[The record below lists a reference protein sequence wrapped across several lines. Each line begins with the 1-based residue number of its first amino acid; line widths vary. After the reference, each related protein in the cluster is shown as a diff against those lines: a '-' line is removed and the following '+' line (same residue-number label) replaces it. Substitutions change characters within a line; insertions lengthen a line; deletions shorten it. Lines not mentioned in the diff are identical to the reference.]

1 MARAWGARRTNDE
14 GDLFAR
20 IGAFL
25 VDHRLSPDPA
35 HYAFAHRALSG
46 ADPVLAATIADLTDG
61 GVRLTASDI
70 ERLGGRVVSGASPK
84 PRVNRA
90 PVDESAAR
98 LAAETEAQVADFAS
112 IVREIRNEQQGFGRD
127 LMQSA
132 ASAVQAG
139 GHAEFA
145 RVTSAMIK
153 RVRDSEERLASAT
166 DETELLRAKLAD
178 ARATARRD
186 PLTGLANRLAF
197 AEAFAGRADIDAP
210 HCLALCD
217 VDRFKSIN
225 DCYGHGLGDRVLRT
239 VAETLATVCEGH
251 VVARHGGEEFA
262 VLLSGMTL
270 ADAARRIDEARGAVA
285 ARRLQLR
292 DHEEPIGSVTFSAG
306 VIALRDDEGA
316 EQALERA
323 DQLLYTA
330 KDEGRDR
337 VCAG

>member
-1 MARAWGARRTNDE
+1 MMRAWRARRTDDE

-35 HYAFAHRALSG
+35 HYAFAHRVMSG
-46 ADPVLAATIADLTDG
+46 DDPALAAAVAELVEG
-61 GVRLTASDI
+61 GVRLMAADI
-70 ERLGGRVVSGASPK
+70 ERLGGRVVRGASTP
-84 PRVNRA
+84 PRATRA

-98 LAAETEAQVADFAS
+98 LAAEAEAQVADFAS

-127 LMQSA
+127 LAQSA

-139 GHAEFA
+139 GPAEFA
-145 RVTSAMIK
+145 RVTSAMIR

-166 DETELLRAKLAD
+166 DETEALRAKLAD

-197 AEAFAGRADIDAP
+197 AEAFAGRDGADTP

-217 VDRFKSIN
+217 VDRFKAIN
-225 DCYGHGLGDRVLRT
+225 DRHGHGVGDRVLRAI
-239 VAETLATVCEGH
+239 AETLATVCEGH

-262 VLLSGMTL
+262 ILLSGMTL
-270 ADAARRIDEARGAVA
+270 ADAARRIDEARAAVA
-285 ARRLQLR
+285 ARRWQLR
-292 DHEEPIGSVTFSAG
+292 DQDAPIGSVTFSAG
-306 VIALRDDEGA
+306 VVALRDNEGA